1 MKNFYLR
8 ILVFLI
14 LLFGIFYSVS
24 KYMAFIETK
33 NFQIINERQSIIIQ
47 LPNSKYI
54 EITSRNDSIANTKV
68 NERPFLT
75 NTDIK
80 KNSNLES
87 TIANA
92 NTSIEYIENEQMNR
106 NIQLTPLNNTVIQVE
121 MTANTNYRYEENLRY
136 RMHIDY
142 SEKTNFHF
150 DEEKVFWE
158 DNGCYVEILTNSDD
172 TNLDDFGNDQSI
184 VLSQSYSLQNIF
196 RFNIG
201 IMCDNE

>member
-24 KYMAFIETK
+24 RHKTFTETK

-47 LPNSKYI
+47 LPNTKYI
-54 EITSRNDSIANTKV
+54 EITSRNDSVANTKV

-75 NTDIK
+75 NTDVK

-87 TIANA
+87 TIANS
-92 NTSIEYIENEQMNR
+92 NTNIEYVENDQMNR
-106 NIQLTPLNNTVIQVE
+106 NIQLTPLNNSIIQVE
-121 MTANTNYRYEENLRY
+121 MTANTNYRYQDNLRY
-136 RMHIDY
+136 NMQIDY
-142 SEKTNFHF
+142 SEKTDFHF
-150 DEEKVFWE
+150 DQQKVFWE
-158 DNGCYVEILTNSDD
+158 DNGCYIEILVNSED
-172 TNLDDFGNDQSI
+172 TKLDNFGNDQSI
-184 VLSQSYSLQNIF
+184 VLIQKYSLQNIF

-201 IMCDNE
+201 IKCNKE